1 MAEKIVKYDRHW
13 KTGEKVPQTRSITYD
28 ALHDTGAFD
37 PRWSDPDW
45 IQERMDDKPIE
56 GRTVLQVSIGSSTVA
71 KLDVLAHAM
80 DLKRGRVIDRLVK
93 VAMKQ
98 FEEGTSRKGRKKN
111 GEDDEED

>member
-37 PRWSDPDW
+37 PRWNDPEW
-45 IQERMDDKPIE
+45 IEERMDDKPTE
-56 GRTVLQVSIGSSTVA
+56 GRIVLQVSIGSNTSA

-98 FEEGTSRKGRKKN
+98 FEASTREKGRKGN
-111 GEDDEED
+111 GEAEEG